1 LCTVRAYAFI
11 SLLLGSLLSAFGQE
25 GAVDSLNK
33 VLRTAQP
40 DTSRVSTLL
49 ALSGEFYRTD
59 AEKARKLA
67 VEARELAVKVGHKSG
82 QAYAYKAIGMT
93 YYFQNN
99 WVDALVNWKL
109 ALETFEQI
117 NDLNGVSNMLNN
129 LGAVHFNGGD
139 DKAALDYY
147 LESLKVAEASRD
159 SLRTVTALVNIG
171 TVYLSKES
179 SKHMAFDY
187 YKRALPLSRALGDQ
201 DAIGTCAVNLGEIF
215 LGGRNNAGSSK
226 YYSPDSALHY
236 FEMALDAYRS
246 TATGNVPFALKNI
259 GRVYAIRG
267 EYEKAIQYQTDA
279 YHLAMAMDAKLETA
293 QSLLSLAETYE
304 RKGDIPQAIA
314 RFNEAKA
321 LAVELDALYEMEM
334 AYKGLADSY
343 SISSQYKQAY
353 TYLNLYSDI
362 KDTLYNAEMDKKLQA
377 QTLSYEIEK
386 KEGQIDLL
394 EKDQELR
401 SLELKRQ
408 KAIRNGTIVFGVML
422 LVLAGG
428 LFNRYQYTRRTNAII
443 TKEKERSE
451 QLLLNILPAE
461 VAEELKAKGEA
472 EAVQIDQVSVLF
484 TDFKGFTALSEQVT
498 PKQLV
503 KDLHE
508 CFSAFDRICEVHGL
522 EKIKTI
528 GDAYMA
534 AGGLPVPNTTHAMDA
549 IAAAME
555 MRDFIAEGKARKI
568 AAGLPFFE
576 IRIGIHTGP
585 VVAGIV
591 GVKKFSYDIWG
602 DTVNTASRMESS
614 GEAGKVNISEATY
627 ALVKDVV
634 VAEDGVASTHRVD
647 PHRSI
652 DGNGASGNLAFA
664 FTPRGK
670 IQAKGK
676 GEMEMFFVERA

>member
-1 LCTVRAYAFI
+1 M
-11 SLLLGSLLSAFGQE
+11 LLLGHILPTFGQD
-25 GAVDSLNK
+25 GVIDSLNT
-33 VLRTAQP
+33 VLASKLP
-40 DTSRVSTLL
+40 DTTRVSTLL
-49 ALSGEFYRTD
+49 ELSGQYYRTD
-59 AEKARKLA
+59 AEKAQRLA
-67 VEARELAVKVGHKSG
+67 IEAMQLAEKIDHKSG
-82 QAYAYKAIGMT
+82 QAYAFKAIGMS

-109 ALETFEQI
+109 ALEMFRTI
-117 NDLNGVSNMLNN
+117 DDLNGVSNMLNN

-147 LESLKVAEASRD
+147 MESLRVAEANND

-179 SKHMAFDY
+179 SKPMAFKY
-187 YKRALPLSRALGDQ
+187 YKRALPLSKALGDH
-201 DAIGTCAVNLGEIF
+201 DAIGACAVNLGELYLQERTAIDSIK
-215 LGGRNNAGSSK
+215 LYN
-226 YYSPDSALHY
+226 PDSALFY
-236 FEMALDAYRS
+236 FQLALDAYRS
-246 TATGNVPFALKNI
+246 TATGNVPFALKSI
-259 GRVYAIRG
+259 GRVYAIR
-267 EYEKAIQYQTDA
+267 EDHNKAIQYQTEA
-279 YHLAMAMDAKLETA
+279 YQLAMAMDAKLEMA

-304 RKGDIPQAIA
+304 RKGDIPEAIA
-314 RFNEAKA
+314 TFDRAKE
-321 LAVELDALYEMEM
+321 LSIELDATYEIEQ

-343 SISSQYKQAY
+343 AKTSNYKKAY

-377 QTLSYEIEK
+377 QTLHYEIEK
-386 KEGQIDLL
+386 KEGQISLL

-401 SLELKRQ
+401 TLEIRRQ
-408 KAIRNGTIVFGVML
+408 KAIRNATIAFGGLL
-422 LVLAGG
+422 LVLVGG
-428 LFNRYQYTRRTNAII
+428 LFNRYRYTQRVNKII
-443 TKEKERSE
+443 QKEKDRSE
-451 QLLLNILPAE
+451 ELLLNILPEE

-484 TDFKGFTALSEQVT
+484 TDFKGFTALSERVT

-508 CFSAFDRICEVHGL
+508 CFSAFDHICEARGL

-534 AGGLPVPNTTHAMDA
+534 AGGLPVPNTTHATDA
-549 IAAAME
+549 IAAALE

-568 AAGLPFFE
+568 AAGLPYFE

-614 GEAGKVNISEATY
+614 GGVGQVNISESTFAR
-627 ALVKDVV
+627 VKD
-634 VAEDGVASTHRVD
+634 EPRFS
-647 PHRSI
+647 
-652 DGNGASGNLAFA
+652 

-670 IQAKGK
+670 VQAKGK
-676 GEMEMFFVERA
+676 GEMEMYFVEVRPQ